1 MPRRRKGA
9 APPKRCR
16 AAEKVPRRRKG
27 AAPPKRCR
35 AAEKV
40 PRRRKGAA
48 PPKRCRAAEKVP
60 RRRKGAA
67 PPKRCRAAEKV
78 PRRRKSEYG
87 CIKRRTRSFGGAFSF
102 FDREV
107 VAMKPLMDKQK
118 SSCVVMKQNQAGHP
132 LVSVVV
138 PVYNVEEYLEDMLR
152 SVLRQSLTQL
162 EVICVNDGSTDASLD
177 VLMRWA
183 AEEPRISVLSQ
194 ENAGLSAARNRGL
207 DAAAGEY
214 AIFLDAGDRLLPD
227 SLRRLYDAAVK
238 NKLDLVKGAV
248 RLKGARRGET
258 ELPAPWSHRDCP
270 KLWTAATFAEA
281 PRELLETAVSFYGL
295 YRTEFVRQS
304 GLAFS
309 PLPDGGE
316 RSFSVGCLT
325 AAQRLMIT
333 DIPVAERRVAETGSP
348 SFERQIVSYAAIR
361 ELAATLPQATARLVC
376 QWGLNRVFEEYF
388 RRLERGKD
396 VYALHERIK
405 EFVWCLDADDVGEDF
420 IAAFAYKEHFWTLKN
435 LCLPPRFEGRHGIAT
450 EARPLVTI
458 VMPVFNAQRYLC
470 EAVESA
476 LRQSLTSFELLCV
489 DDGSTDDTPNVLREY
504 AARDGRI
511 VVTTQEHA
519 GVGVA
524 RNLAL
529 DAARGEYVTF
539 LDSDDAFDA
548 DYLLKMTDRAR
559 STRADVVVGGT
570 YRWQGGEAATAEP
583 SSLRLNLLPRDLP
596 VFCWRDVPQY
606 IFNFCDGGP
615 GGKLFRRDFID
626 SLRLRFPAL
635 PRAEDIVFVYAA
647 LGEASRIIAYDTPGY
662 RRRVNNPR
670 SLEHT
675 KDESPLAF
683 WEATKLW
690 KRNLA
695 ASECWPQVKQ
705 SFINSTL
712 DRCAYNL
719 RMVGTLDS
727 VFRILRELRTQAN
740 ELMELDRRDRGYFY
754 NPSNLDYVTRLL
766 QYEDESE
773 YLFARCRRLDGLELQ
788 LRNVNARCAKLE
800 KDRSLAAQEASRRQA
815 AEKELSSARSQLQK
829 ETSQRQTAEKEL
841 SSARSQLQKETSQ
854 RQTAER
860 EAETARNQLRIK
872 ENVMHDLQRS
882 VSFRL
887 GRVLTWVPR
896 KARGGVRCWRDHG
909 LAHILRWALWH
920 LGLKK

>member
-1 MPRRRKGA
+1 
-9 APPKRCR
+9 
-16 AAEKVPRRRKG
+16 
-27 AAPPKRCR
+27 
-35 AAEKV
+35 
-40 PRRRKGAA
+40 
-48 PPKRCRAAEKVP
+48 
-60 RRRKGAA
+60 
-67 PPKRCRAAEKV
+67 
-78 PRRRKSEYG
+78 
-87 CIKRRTRSFGGAFSF
+87 
-102 FDREV
+102 
-107 VAMKPLMDKQK
+107 
-118 SSCVVMKQNQAGHP
+118 MKQNQAEQP

-138 PVYNVEEYLEDMLR
+138 PVYNVGEYLEDMLR

-183 AEEPRISVLSQ
+183 AEDPRISVLSQ
-194 ENAGLSAARNRGL
+194 GNAGLSAARNAGL

-238 NKLDLVKGAV
+238 NKLDFVKGAV
-248 RLKGARRGET
+248 RLKDARSGET
-258 ELPAPWSHRDCP
+258 ELTAPWSHRDCP
-270 KLWTAATFAEA
+270 KLWTATTFAEA
-281 PRELLETAVSFYGL
+281 PRELLETVVSFYGL
-295 YRTEFVRQS
+295 YRIEFVRQS

-316 RSFSVGCLT
+316 RGFSVGCLT

-333 DIPVAERRVAETGSP
+333 DIPVAERRAAEAGSP
-348 SFERQIVSYAAIR
+348 PFERQIVSYAAIR
-361 ELAATLPQATARLVC
+361 ELAAALPQATARLVC
-376 QWGLNRVFEEYF
+376 QWEFNRVFEEYF
-388 RRLERGKD
+388 RGLERGKD

-405 EFVWCLDADDVGEDF
+405 EFVWSFDVNDVGEDF
-420 IAAFAYKEHFWTLKN
+420 IAAFAHKEYFWTLKK
-435 LCLPPRFEGRHGIAT
+435 LCLPPRFGERHGIAA
-450 EARPLVTI
+450 EERPVVTV
-458 VMPVFNAQRYLC
+458 VMPVYNAQRYLC
-470 EAVESA
+470 EAVESVQ
-476 LRQSLTSFELLCV
+476 RQSLTSFELLCV
-489 DDGSTDDTPNVLREY
+489 DDGSTDDTPNILREY

-519 GVGVA
+519 GPGVA

-606 IFNFCDGGP
+606 IFNFTFGGP

-626 SLRLRFPAL
+626 SLRLRFSAL

-647 LGEASRIIAYDTPGY
+647 LGEASRIAVCDAPGY
-662 RRRVNNPR
+662 RHRVNNPH

-675 KDESPLAF
+675 KDESSLAF

-690 KRNLA
+690 RRSLA

-719 RMVGTLDS
+719 RMVGALSS
-727 VFRILRELRTQAN
+727 VFGILCEVRTQAN
-740 ELMELDRRDRGYFY
+740 EIMELDRHDRGYFY
-754 NPSNLDYVTRLL
+754 NLSNLDYVTRLL

-773 YLFARCRRLDGLELQ
+773 YLFASCRRLDGLELQ
-788 LRNVNARCAKLE
+788 LRNANARCAKLE
-800 KDRSLAAQEASRRQA
+800 KDRSLAAQEASRRQT
-815 AEKELSSARSQLQK
+815 AEKELSSTRSQLQK

-841 SSARSQLQKETSQ
+841 AAAHSQLQKETAQ

-860 EAETARNQLRIK
+860 EAETARNQLRMK
-872 ENVMHDLQRS
+872 ENVIRDLQRS

-887 GRVLTWVPR
+887 GRILTWAPR

-909 LAHILRWALWH
+909 LAYTLRRALRH
-920 LGLKK
+920 LSSKE

>member
-1 MPRRRKGA
+1 
-9 APPKRCR
+9 
-16 AAEKVPRRRKG
+16 
-27 AAPPKRCR
+27 
-35 AAEKV
+35 
-40 PRRRKGAA
+40 
-48 PPKRCRAAEKVP
+48 
-60 RRRKGAA
+60 
-67 PPKRCRAAEKV
+67 
-78 PRRRKSEYG
+78 
-87 CIKRRTRSFGGAFSF
+87 
-102 FDREV
+102 
-107 VAMKPLMDKQK
+107 MKALMNGQK
-118 SSCVVMKQNQAGHP
+118 SSCVVMKQNQAEQP

-138 PVYNVEEYLEDMLR
+138 PVYNVGEYLEDMLR

-183 AEEPRISVLSQ
+183 AEDPRISVLSQ
-194 ENAGLSAARNRGL
+194 GNAGLSAARNAGL

-238 NKLDLVKGAV
+238 NKLDFVKGAV
-248 RLKGARRGET
+248 RLKDARSGET
-258 ELPAPWSHRDCP
+258 ELTAPWSHRDCP
-270 KLWTAATFAEA
+270 KLWTATTFAEA
-281 PRELLETAVSFYGL
+281 PRELLETVVSFYGL
-295 YRTEFVRQS
+295 YRIEFVRQS

-316 RSFSVGCLT
+316 RGFSVGCLT

-333 DIPVAERRVAETGSP
+333 DIPVAERRAAEAGSP
-348 SFERQIVSYAAIR
+348 PFERQIVSYAAIR
-361 ELAATLPQATARLVC
+361 ELAAALPQATARLVC
-376 QWGLNRVFEEYF
+376 QWEFNRVFEEYF
-388 RRLERGKD
+388 RGLERGKD

-405 EFVWCLDADDVGEDF
+405 EFVWSFDVNDVGEDF
-420 IAAFAYKEHFWTLKN
+420 IAAFAHKEYFWTLKK
-435 LCLPPRFEGRHGIAT
+435 LCLPPRFGERHGIAA
-450 EARPLVTI
+450 EERPVVTV
-458 VMPVFNAQRYLC
+458 VMPVYNAQRYLC
-470 EAVESA
+470 EAVESVQ
-476 LRQSLTSFELLCV
+476 RQSLTSFELLCV
-489 DDGSTDDTPNVLREY
+489 DDGSTDDTPNILREY

-519 GVGVA
+519 GPGVA

-606 IFNFCDGGP
+606 IFNFTFGGP

-626 SLRLRFPAL
+626 SLRLRFSAL

-647 LGEASRIIAYDTPGY
+647 LGEASRIAVCDAPGY
-662 RRRVNNPR
+662 RHRVNNPH

-675 KDESPLAF
+675 KDESSLAF

-690 KRNLA
+690 RRSLA

-719 RMVGTLDS
+719 RMVGALSS
-727 VFRILRELRTQAN
+727 VFGILCEVRTQAN
-740 ELMELDRRDRGYFY
+740 EIMELDRHDRGYFY
-754 NPSNLDYVTRLL
+754 NLSNLDYVTRLL

-773 YLFARCRRLDGLELQ
+773 YLFASCRRLDGLELQ
-788 LRNVNARCAKLE
+788 LRNANARCAKLE
-800 KDRSLAAQEASRRQA
+800 KDRSLAAQEASRRQT
-815 AEKELSSARSQLQK
+815 AEKELSSTRSQLQK

-841 SSARSQLQKETSQ
+841 AAAHSQLQKETAQ

-860 EAETARNQLRIK
+860 EAETARNQLRMK
-872 ENVMHDLQRS
+872 ENVIRDLQRS

-887 GRVLTWVPR
+887 GRILTWAPR

-909 LAHILRWALWH
+909 LAYTLRRALRH
-920 LGLKK
+920 LSSKE

>member
-1 MPRRRKGA
+1 
-9 APPKRCR
+9 
-16 AAEKVPRRRKG
+16 
-27 AAPPKRCR
+27 
-35 AAEKV
+35 
-40 PRRRKGAA
+40 
-48 PPKRCRAAEKVP
+48 
-60 RRRKGAA
+60 
-67 PPKRCRAAEKV
+67 
-78 PRRRKSEYG
+78 
-87 CIKRRTRSFGGAFSF
+87 
-102 FDREV
+102 
-107 VAMKPLMDKQK
+107 
-118 SSCVVMKQNQAGHP
+118 MKQNQAEQP

-138 PVYNVEEYLEDMLR
+138 PVYNVGEYLEDMLR

-183 AEEPRISVLSQ
+183 AEDPRISVLSQ
-194 ENAGLSAARNRGL
+194 GNAGLSAARNAGL

-238 NKLDLVKGAV
+238 NKLDFVKGAV
-248 RLKGARRGET
+248 RLKDARSGET
-258 ELPAPWSHRDCP
+258 ELTAPWSHRDCP
-270 KLWTAATFAEA
+270 KLWTATTFAEA
-281 PRELLETAVSFYGL
+281 PRELLETVVSFYGL
-295 YRTEFVRQS
+295 YRIEFVRQS

-316 RSFSVGCLT
+316 RGFSVGCLT

-333 DIPVAERRVAETGSP
+333 DIPVAERRAAEAGSP
-348 SFERQIVSYAAIR
+348 PFERQIVSYAAIR
-361 ELAATLPQATARLVC
+361 ELAAALPQATARLVC
-376 QWGLNRVFEEYF
+376 QWEFNRVFEEYF
-388 RRLERGKD
+388 RGLERGKD

-405 EFVWCLDADDVGEDF
+405 EFVWSFDVNDVGEDF
-420 IAAFAYKEHFWTLKN
+420 IAAFAHKEYFWTLKK
-435 LCLPPRFEGRHGIAT
+435 LCLPPRFGERHGIAA
-450 EARPLVTI
+450 EERPVVTV
-458 VMPVFNAQRYLC
+458 VMPVYNAQRYLC
-470 EAVESA
+470 EAVESVQ
-476 LRQSLTSFELLCV
+476 RQSLTSFELLCV
-489 DDGSTDDTPNVLREY
+489 DDGSTDDTPNILREY

-519 GVGVA
+519 GPGVA

-606 IFNFCDGGP
+606 IFNFTFGGP

-626 SLRLRFPAL
+626 SLRLRFSAL

-647 LGEASRIIAYDTPGY
+647 LGEASRIAVCDAPGY
-662 RRRVNNPR
+662 RHRVNNPH

-675 KDESPLAF
+675 KDESSLAF

-690 KRNLA
+690 RRSLA

-719 RMVGTLDS
+719 RMVGALSS
-727 VFRILRELRTQAN
+727 VFGILCEVRTQAN
-740 ELMELDRRDRGYFY
+740 EIMELDRHDRGYFY
-754 NPSNLDYVTRLL
+754 NL
-766 QYEDESE
+766 
-773 YLFARCRRLDGLELQ
+773 
-788 LRNVNARCAKLE
+788 
-800 KDRSLAAQEASRRQA
+800 
-815 AEKELSSARSQLQK
+815 
-829 ETSQRQTAEKEL
+829 
-841 SSARSQLQKETSQ
+841 
-854 RQTAER
+854 
-860 EAETARNQLRIK
+860 
-872 ENVMHDLQRS
+872 
-882 VSFRL
+882 
-887 GRVLTWVPR
+887 
-896 KARGGVRCWRDHG
+896 
-909 LAHILRWALWH
+909 
-920 LGLKK
+920 

>member
-1 MPRRRKGA
+1 
-9 APPKRCR
+9 
-16 AAEKVPRRRKG
+16 
-27 AAPPKRCR
+27 
-35 AAEKV
+35 
-40 PRRRKGAA
+40 
-48 PPKRCRAAEKVP
+48 
-60 RRRKGAA
+60 
-67 PPKRCRAAEKV
+67 
-78 PRRRKSEYG
+78 
-87 CIKRRTRSFGGAFSF
+87 
-102 FDREV
+102 
-107 VAMKPLMDKQK
+107 MKPLMDKQK

-238 NKLDLVKGAV
+238 NKLDFVKGAV
-248 RLKGARRGET
+248 RLKDAHSGET
-258 ELPAPWSHRDCP
+258 ELPALWNHRDCP
-270 KLWTAATFAEA
+270 KLWTVTAFAEA
-281 PRELLETAVSFYGL
+281 PRELLEMGASVYGL

-316 RSFSVGCLT
+316 RSFSVSCLT

-333 DIPVAERRVAETGSP
+333 DIPVAERSVAEAESP
-348 SFERQIVSYAAIR
+348 SFEQRIVSYASVR
-361 ELAATLPQATARLVC
+361 EAAATLPQATARLVC
-376 QWGLNRVFEEYF
+376 RRELNCFFEEYF
-388 RRLERGKD
+388 RRLERGKN

-405 EFVWCLDADDVGEDF
+405 EFVWSFDADDVGEDF
-420 IAAFAYKEHFWTLKN
+420 IAAFAYKDYFWTLKN
-435 LCLPPRFEGRHGIAT
+435 LCLPPRFEERRGSTA
-450 EARPLVTI
+450 EERPAVTV
-458 VMPVFNAQRYLC
+458 VMPVYNAQRYLC
-470 EAVESA
+470 EAVESV

-489 DDGSTDDTPNVLREY
+489 DDGSTDDTPDILREY

-511 VVTTQEHA
+511 AVMTQERA
-519 GVGVA
+519 GAGVA

-539 LDSDDAFDA
+539 LDADDALDA
-548 DYLLKMTDRAR
+548 DYLLKMTDQARAAQ
-559 STRADVVVGGT
+559 ADVVVGRT
-570 YRWQGGEAATAEP
+570 LRWQGGAAATGEP
-583 SSLRLNLLPRDLP
+583 HSLRLELLPRDLS

-719 RMVGTLDS
+719 RMVGTLAS
-727 VFRILRELRTQAN
+727 VFRILREVKPQAD
-740 ELMELDRRDRGYFY
+740 EMMELDRRDRGYFY

-909 LAHILRWALWH
+909 LAHILRRALWH

>member
-1 MPRRRKGA
+1 
-9 APPKRCR
+9 
-16 AAEKVPRRRKG
+16 
-27 AAPPKRCR
+27 
-35 AAEKV
+35 
-40 PRRRKGAA
+40 
-48 PPKRCRAAEKVP
+48 
-60 RRRKGAA
+60 
-67 PPKRCRAAEKV
+67 
-78 PRRRKSEYG
+78 
-87 CIKRRTRSFGGAFSF
+87 
-102 FDREV
+102 
-107 VAMKPLMDKQK
+107 
-118 SSCVVMKQNQAGHP
+118 MKQNQAEQP

-138 PVYNVEEYLEDMLR
+138 PVYNVGEYLEDMLR

-183 AEEPRISVLSQ
+183 AEDPRISVLSQ
-194 ENAGLSAARNRGL
+194 GNAGLSAARNAGL

-238 NKLDLVKGAV
+238 NKLDFVKGAV
-248 RLKGARRGET
+248 RLKDARSGET
-258 ELPAPWSHRDCP
+258 ELTAPWSHRDCP
-270 KLWTAATFAEA
+270 KLWTATTFAEA
-281 PRELLETAVSFYGL
+281 PRELLETVVSFYGL
-295 YRTEFVRQS
+295 YRIEFVRQS

-316 RSFSVGCLT
+316 RGFSVGCLT

-333 DIPVAERRVAETGSP
+333 DIPVAERRAAEAGSP
-348 SFERQIVSYAAIR
+348 PFERQIVSYAAIR
-361 ELAATLPQATARLVC
+361 ELAAALPQATARLVC
-376 QWGLNRVFEEYF
+376 QWEFNRVFEEYF
-388 RRLERGKD
+388 RGLERGKD

-405 EFVWCLDADDVGEDF
+405 EFVWSFDVNDVGEDF
-420 IAAFAYKEHFWTLKN
+420 IAAFAHKEYFGTLKK
-435 LCLPPRFEGRHGIAT
+435 LCLPPRFGERHGIAA
-450 EARPLVTI
+450 EERPVVTV
-458 VMPVFNAQRYLC
+458 VMPVYNAQRYLC
-470 EAVESA
+470 EAVESVQ
-476 LRQSLTSFELLCV
+476 RQSLTSFELLCV
-489 DDGSTDDTPNVLREY
+489 DDGSTDDTPNILREY

-519 GVGVA
+519 GPGVA

-606 IFNFCDGGP
+606 IFNFTSGGP

-626 SLRLRFPAL
+626 SLRLRFSAL

-647 LGEASRIIAYDTPGY
+647 LGEASRIAVCDAPGY
-662 RRRVNNPR
+662 RHRVNNPH

-675 KDESPLAF
+675 KDESSLAF

-690 KRNLA
+690 RRSLA

-727 VFRILRELRTQAN
+727 VFRILRELKAQAN
-740 ELMELDRRDRGYFY
+740 ELMELDRHDRGYFY
-754 NPSNLDYVTRLL
+754 NLSNLDYVTRLL

-773 YLFARCRRLDGLELQ
+773 YLFASCRRLDGLELQ
-788 LRNVNARCAKLE
+788 LRNANARCAKLE
-800 KDRSLAAQEASRRQA
+800 KDRSLAAQEASRRQ
-815 AEKELSSARSQLQK
+815 
-829 ETSQRQTAEKEL
+829 TAEKEL
-841 SSARSQLQKETSQ
+841 SSTRSQLQKETSQ

-860 EAETARNQLRIK
+860 EAETARNQLRMK
-872 ENVMHDLQRS
+872 ENVIRDLQRS

-887 GRVLTWVPR
+887 GRILTWAPR

-909 LAHILRWALWH
+909 LAHTLRRALRH